1 MNEVILTQDLVFVDQ
16 KEAYTDSLIV
26 AKVFG
31 KRHDNVLKDIKGIIK
46 ENPEILGLLKFEE
59 SSYLN
64 SQNKEQPK
72 YNLSKD
78 ALMLLVMG
86 YSTQKAMKI
95 KIAYINEFNRMQ
107 RYIQLK
113 EKREEIEERERIS
126 AENGSDSGRDL
137 QRRQVEKKANRKAL
151 SEVDKELA
159 AFEIFEL
166 TPPKTIIH

>member
-1 MNEVILTQDLVFVDQ
+1 MNEVMLSQDLVFVDQ
-16 KEAYTDSLIV
+16 NEIYTDSLIV
-26 AKVFG
+26 ARVFE

-86 YSTQKAMKI
+86 YSTKRAMKI
-95 KIAYINEFNRMQ
+95 KIKYIQEFNRMQ
-107 RYIQLK
+107 RYIHLK
-113 EKREEIEERERIS
+113 EKREEIEEKERIS
-126 AENGSDSGRDL
+126 IEKGSDHGRGLYD
-137 QRRQVEKKANRKAL
+137 RKVEKHVNREAL
-151 SEVDKELA
+151 SEVDKELS

-166 TPPKTIIH
+166 IPPKTIIH